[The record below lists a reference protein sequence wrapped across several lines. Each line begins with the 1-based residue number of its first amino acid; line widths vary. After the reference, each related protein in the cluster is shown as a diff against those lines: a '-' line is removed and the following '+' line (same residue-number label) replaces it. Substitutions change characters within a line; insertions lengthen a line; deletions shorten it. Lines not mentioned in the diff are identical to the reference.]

1 VSTRLLVSQEDD
13 ILLLTLDSE
22 DGFPRLERSVLAA
35 LGQKIAEL
43 ESSRELDGA
52 VITGTGRAFAAGAE
66 IAELARL
73 TPVEAHEF
81 ARSGQQIFARIEQ
94 SQKPVIAAI
103 RGYCMGGGLDLALAC
118 RQRIA
123 TPDAMFAHPG
133 GAIGLLTG
141 WGGTQRLPRLIG
153 RARGMEMLTTGRLVE
168 ANEALDWG
176 LVMEIVSADKL
187 IAETIRLAAYRSNL

>member
-52 VITGTGRAFAAGAE
+52 VITGTARAFAAGAE

-94 SQKPVIAAI
+94 SQKPVIAGI

-118 RQRIA
+118 RHRIA
-123 TPDAMFAHPG
+123 TPDAVFAHPG

>member
-43 ESSRELDGA
+43 ECSRELAGA

-73 TPVEAHEF
+73 NPVEAHEF
-81 ARSGQQIFARIEQ
+81 ARSGQQIFATIEQ

-118 RQRIA
+118 RQRIV

-168 ANEALDWG
+168 ADEALDWG
-176 LVMEIVSADKL
+176 LVMEIVPADKL
-187 IAETIRLAAYRSNL
+187 IAEAIRLAAYRSNL

>member
-43 ESSRELDGA
+43 EASRELDGA

-94 SQKPVIAAI
+94 SRKPVIAAI

-168 ANEALDWG
+168 ADEALDWG

-187 IAETIRLAAYRSNL
+187 IAEAIRLAAYRSNL

>member
-94 SQKPVIAAI
+94 SRKPVIAAI

-168 ANEALDWG
+168 ADEALDWG

-187 IAETIRLAAYRSNL
+187 IAEAIRLAAYRSNL

>member
-1 VSTRLLVSQEDD
+1 MSTRLLVSQEDD

-66 IAELARL
+66 IAELATL

-168 ANEALDWG
+168 AGEALDWG
-176 LVMEIVSADKL
+176 LVMEIVPADKL
-187 IAETIRLAAYRSNL
+187 IAEAIRLAAYRSDL